1 MQVEQAIRH
10 YQGKDGARRLNCAQS
25 VTAAF
30 APTHGTTEEDIQSL
44 SGCGG
49 GRAPGGLCGAY
60 HAAVQLL
67 GGESEAMRDSFL
79 EAAGALTCR
88 EIRGLRKLPCAGCVA
103 HAARLVQE
111 ADYQRENDGENDGQ
125 SAS

>member
-30 APTHGTTEEDIQSL
+30 AQTHGTTEEDIESL
-44 SGCGG
+44 AGCGG

-67 GGESEAMRDSFL
+67 GSETETMRDSFL

-88 EIRGLRKLPCAGCVA
+88 EIRSLRKLPCAGCVA

-111 ADYQRENDGENDGQ
+111 ADDRRGHEEGELGQ